1 MTTMVTFPAE
11 AEGDDSTGIKTWR
24 VPLPGA
30 LTGQYFDLVVDA
42 GAQPYRDRAVW
53 VEAQLQRPLR

>member
-1 MTTMVTFPAE
+1 M
-11 AEGDDSTGIKTWR
+11 

-42 GAQPYRDRAVW
+42 GAKGLQDRAVW
-53 VEAQLQRPLR
+53 VEARLQRPLR